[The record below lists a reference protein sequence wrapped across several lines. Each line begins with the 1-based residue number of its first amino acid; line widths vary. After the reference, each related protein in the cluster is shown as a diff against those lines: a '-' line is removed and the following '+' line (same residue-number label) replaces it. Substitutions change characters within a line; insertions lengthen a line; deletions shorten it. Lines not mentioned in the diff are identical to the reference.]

1 MYLYSVNNKQEY
13 FQKSK
18 KKMHLYKPSST
29 PLGKI
34 LSELINFDYFKL
46 IYVYTELLNKQKS
59 FSFEQKDYIINKLY
73 TDVCEETK
81 LLIEDLL
88 APHWLARK
96 VDYIE
101 YLFEL
106 NLLISKIKTLV
117 QLNICD
123 SDNIDFIKYYFKDF
137 KAKEIKKEMQE
148 RMTYVSKYIN
158 SNNDVLIFRYRIKD
172 SDIHNYIASLDIT
185 NESDIPDGK
194 VLFEGLVNYINRINE
209 NNDIVSRTNTIY
221 DIELFKYLKSR
232 LKYEYDKTVDIN
244 SLSQLILVSFINCC
258 KNNIKP
264 AKCEYCGNLYFKHGK
279 SKYCCE
285 GCLKAAKSQQ
295 KFNRNYI
302 YIDSAGVKQTL
313 IYDNV
318 LRNFEGKVSKV
329 IKYVNETD
337 DITSD
342 SSRKIIESRL
352 YSYKLMYRNKRNNIE
367 DKIAQSNNQNEKDA
381 YYETVA
387 KLLYKVEN
395 LYTERNSLKNVVKFS
410 IEQNKNIILKCPK
423 LNGHNVVDDDFVIE
437 YLE

>member
-13 FQKSK
+13 FQKSQ
-18 KKMHLYKPSST
+18 KKMHLYEPSSS

-46 IYVYTELLNKQKS
+46 IYVYTELFNKKKT
-59 FSFEQKDYIINKLY
+59 FSLEQKEYIIDKLY
-73 TDVCEETK
+73 SDVCEETK
-81 LLIEDLL
+81 SLITDLF
-88 APHWLARK
+88 APRWVARK
-96 VDYIE
+96 VNYIE

-106 NLLISKIKTLV
+106 NHLISKIKTLL

-123 SDNIDFIKYYFKDF
+123 SDNIDFVKYYFKDF

-148 RMTYVSKYIN
+148 RMTYVSKCID
-158 SNNDVLIFRYRIKD
+158 SNNDVLIVRNRIKD
-172 SDIHNYIASLDIT
+172 SDIHNYITSLNIT
-185 NESDIPDGK
+185 NESDIPNGK
-194 VLFEGLVNYINRINE
+194 VLFEGLINYINGSNE
-209 NNDIVSRTNTIY
+209 NKDIVSRTNTIY

-264 AKCEYCGNLYFKHGK
+264 ARCEYCGNLYFKHGK

-285 GCLKAAKSQQ
+285 GCLKAAKAQQ
-295 KFNRNYI
+295 KCDRSYT
-302 YIDSAGVKQTL
+302 YIDSTGEEQIL
-313 IYDNV
+313 IYDNI

-329 IKYVNETD
+329 IKYVSKTD
-337 DITSD
+337 EITSD

-352 YSYKLMYRNKRNNIE
+352 SSYKLMYRNERNNIE

-381 YYETVA
+381 YYKTVA
-387 KLLYKVEN
+387 ELLYKVEN
-395 LYTERNSLKNVVKFS
+395 LYTERNSLKNAVKDS
-410 IEQNKNIILKCPK
+410 IEQNKNIVLKCPK
-423 LNGHNVVDDDFVIE
+423 LNGYNVIDDEFVIE